1 MELTS
6 FRWRP
11 RLFCGWFPAD
21 PTTPVYVWFEW
32 SPNRSPKWAISEL
45 GKPWDGEGRNSFA
58 SMIDMMTK
66 CEAWTPEIAADMI
79 VAKNGL
85 PAQLKQRREAVLQK
99 HYNALPMVPI
109 RDEDDDKKDKK
120 PSRSRLEK
128 QKTPKKRKKDAEE
141 QNEENT
147 PIVIGGYKAR
157 LEAKV
162 REREKE
168 RLAKLGILDLLGPID
183 QLARLINFH
192 PILAPY
198 VNITLFINWAQ
209 Y

>member
-1 MELTS
+1 MKLTS

-45 GKPWDGEGRNSFA
+45 GKPRDGEDGNSFA

-66 CEAWTPEIAADMI
+66 CEA
-79 VAKNGL
+79 KNGP

-128 QKTPKKRKKDAEE
+128 QNIPKKRKKDAEE

-147 PIVIGGYKAR
+147 PIVIGRYKAR

-162 REREKE
+162 S
-168 RLAKLGILDLLGPID
+168 
-183 QLARLINFH
+183 
-192 PILAPY
+192 
-198 VNITLFINWAQ
+198 
-209 Y
+209 